1 MVVVEPEPLKP
12 QEIIWPKNHC
22 APISRIERS
31 PMDDRD
37 RAILNEIQSDFPISS
52 RPYREVGKRM
62 DISESE
68 VLERVKKLKTDGVI
82 RRIGG
87 NFDSKRLNFRST
99 LCAAKVPDGDVED
112 FVRVV
117 NAYPG
122 VTHNYLRNHDY
133 NVWFTFIAPSMSH
146 IEVALEEISKATG
159 ATEIV
164 NLPAVKRFK
173 IKVDFEV

>member
-1 MVVVEPEPLKP
+1 MVVEPGLLKP
-12 QEIIWPKNHC
+12 KETIWLKNRC
-22 APISRIERS
+22 APISRLGRS
-31 PMDDRD
+31 PMDDKD

-62 DISESE
+62 ALSESE
-68 VLERVKKLKTDGVI
+68 VLERVKKLRRDGVI

-87 NFDSKRLNFRST
+87 NFDSRRLNFRST
-99 LCAAKVPDGDVED
+99 LCAAKVPEADVED

-122 VTHNYLRNHDY
+122 VTHNYQRDHDY

-146 IEVALEEISKATG
+146 IEGALEEISRATG
-159 ATEIV
+159 ITEIV

>member
-1 MVVVEPEPLKP
+1 MKP
-12 QEIIWPKNHC
+12 QEIIWPKNRC
-22 APISRIERS
+22 APISRLERS
-31 PMDDRD
+31 PMDDKD

-52 RPYREVGKRM
+52 EPYREVGKRI
-62 DISESE
+62 DLSESE
-68 VLERVKKLKTDGVI
+68 VFERVKKLKRDGVI

-87 NFDSKRLNFRST
+87 NFDSRRLDFRST
-99 LCAAKVPDGDVED
+99 LCAAKVLEEDVED

-117 NAYPG
+117 NTYPG

-146 IEVALEEISKATG
+146 IEGALEEISMTTG

>member
-1 MVVVEPEPLKP
+1 MKP
-12 QEIIWPKNHC
+12 QEIIWPKNRC
-22 APISRIERS
+22 APISRLERS
-31 PMDDRD
+31 PMDDKD

-62 DISESE
+62 DLSESE
-68 VLERVKKLKTDGVI
+68 VFERVKKLKTDGVI

-87 NFDSKRLNFRST
+87 NFDSRRLDFRST
-99 LCAAKVPDGDVED
+99 LCAAKVPEEDVED

-122 VTHNYLRNHDY
+122 VTHNYQRNHDY
-133 NVWFTFIAPSMSH
+133 NIWFTFIAPSMSH
-146 IEVALEEISKATG
+146 IEGALEEISSSTS